1 MCIRTDGV
9 EFCSYTIGLE
19 GEFKANNLVKHFSDL
34 GIGCIH
40 RPTLNRSHHKI
51 AYLLEL
57 PSYAE
62 PGENE
67 NICS

>member
-1 MCIRTDGV
+1 MHWGGWSRILQLHNR
-9 EFCSYTIGLE
+9 GLE
-19 GEFKANNLVKHFSDL
+19 GEFKANNLVKHFSNL
-34 GIGCIH
+34 GIGSIH
-40 RPTLNRSHHKI
+40 RPTLNISHHKI

-67 NICS
+67 HICS